1 MKQNSKL
8 LFHKITS
15 PGSLRTFPWL
25 FFWGGGVWRPPKS
38 TRITYMAPPSASIHS
53 ALWKHLKPFPLSLPS
68 RASVHAHIMSAFWMP
83 LWLTRLLNYLD
94 SWKLFL
100 KNFFPPYCFP
110 EFSQL
115 PVYALFLP
123 HAQLFLKNSLRVSC
137 LFSEFT
143 HLNLY
148 KIQAINHDQ
157 NQGSTFFTF
166 SLVYLFHV

>member
-1 MKQNSKL
+1 MKQSSKL

-15 PGSLRTFPWL
+15 PGILRTFPWL
-25 FFWGGGVWRPPKS
+25 FFWGVGDHPNLQGLPIWRLHQLPFILPYES
-38 TRITYMAPPSASIHS
+38 T
-53 ALWKHLKPFPLSLPS
+53 WNPFHWVSLPE
-68 RASVHAHIMSAFWMP
+68 HQLNAHIMSAFWMP

-100 KNFFPPYCFP
+100 ENFLPPYCFP

-115 PVYALFLP
+115 PVYALFLS
-123 HAQLFLKNSLRVSC
+123 HAQLFLKNSLRMSC

-166 SLVYLFHV
+166 SPVYLFHV

>member
-8 LFHKITS
+8 LFHKITL

-25 FFWGGGVWRPPKS
+25 FFWGGGEPPKS
-38 TRITYMAPPSASIHS
+38 TRTPSMAPPSASIHS
-53 ALWKHLKPFPLSLPS
+53 ALRKHLKPFPLSLPS
-68 RASVHAHIMSAFWMP
+68 RASAHARIMSAFCMP

-94 SWKLFL
+94 SRKLLL
-100 KNFFPPYCFP
+100 KNFFSPYCFP

-115 PVYALFLP
+115 SVYVLFLP
-123 HAQLFLKNSLRVSC
+123 HVQLFLKNSLRVSC

-148 KIQAINHDQ
+148 KIQAINHDE

-166 SLVYLFHV
+166 SPVYLFHV